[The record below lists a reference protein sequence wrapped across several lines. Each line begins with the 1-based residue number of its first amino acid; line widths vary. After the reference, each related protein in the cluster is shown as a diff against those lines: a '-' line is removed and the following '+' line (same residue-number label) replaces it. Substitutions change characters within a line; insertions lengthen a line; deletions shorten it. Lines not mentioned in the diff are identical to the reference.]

1 MVAEQENKSILI
13 QAVNHMPNDKLQIKK
28 LYALSSENRKFSFS
42 LPLKHKIK
50 IVKRDYEV
58 KLKADEKYGTYILWK
73 NRKYPVEIVRSSQ
86 NKYEILFNDIS
97 YTFTVETPFSLQ
109 RMKVLNSNR
118 GKIEKE
124 IIKAPMPGKIIDVL
138 VREGSTVVRGEPLVI
153 LEAMKMQNEILSP
166 VNGLIAKVL
175 AKPNTNV
182 MKDDLLIEIKL

>member
-1 MVAEQENKSILI
+1 MANEKPKIN
-13 QAVNHMPNDKLQIKK
+13 K

-42 LPLKHKIK
+42 LPLKHTIR
-50 IVKRDYEV
+50 IGKRDYDV
-58 KLKADEKYGTYILWK
+58 KLKADEKLGTYILWK

-109 RMKVLNSNR
+109 RKKVLSNSR

-138 VREGSTVVRGEPLVI
+138 VREGATVVKGEPVVI
-153 LEAMKMQNEILSP
+153 LEAMKMQNELISP
-166 VNGLIAKVL
+166 VNGIIEKVH